1 MADLKDLQKKIA
13 SLLYK
18 QLSQYFNQIQIL
30 SYKPSADGTVSG
42 KFIGDRRNYNFILK
56 GQQVQYLPTAT
67 NNDRLDTSL
76 PTTSCTGSNHPCKG
90 AKGTRCVPQNQSCKQ
105 RESSPEG
112 IARLNDISSLS
123 KQITSLVV
131 APKDDKEPT
140 QKAVLLQKGIT
151 PEKAKDISLYEFF
164 KHYAPLNPKAS
175 TATLADKEGKN
186 GFSLSRAGK
195 NPAFRSASLKK
206 QTSSKPSRET
216 SKASTSKPT
225 NESVP
230 EQKRLGS
237 SESKTSQDQ
246 PKKKKPRKP
255 IDPYKF
261 LGLDKTQFKNED
273 ELYSAARKAYKELAQ
288 KYHPDKGGDP
298 KKMIRLNEIM
308 AKLKSMRKDSLRLY
322 R

>member
-1 MADLKDLQKKIA
+1 MADLKELQKKIA
-13 SLLYK
+13 NLLYQ
-18 QLSQYFNQIQIL
+18 QLLQYFAQIQIL

-42 KFIGDRRNYNFILK
+42 KFIGDQRNYNFILK
-56 GQQVQYLPTAT
+56 GQQVQYLPTTT
-67 NNDRLDTSL
+67 NTDRLDANVAV
-76 PTTSCTGSNHPCKG
+76 TSCSGSNHPCKG
-90 AKGTRCVPQNQSCKQ
+90 AKGTRCVPENQSCKQ

-131 APKDDKEPT
+131 APKDGKEST
-140 QKAVLLQKGIT
+140 QKAVLLPKGIT

-175 TATLADKEGKN
+175 TASLADKEGKN
-186 GFSLSRAGK
+186 GFSLSRAGN
-195 NPAFRSASLKK
+195 NPAFRKGASTKK
-206 QTSSKPSRET
+206 QTSNSKPSRGT
-216 SKASTSKPT
+216 LNPSA
-225 NESVP
+225 ESVP
-230 EQKRLGS
+230 EQKRLGAGS
-237 SESKTSQDQ
+237 STNE
-246 PKKKKPRKP
+246 PKKKKPSKP
-255 IDPYKF
+255 VDPYKF

-308 AKLKSMRKDSLRLY
+308 SKLKAMRKDSLRSHC
-322 R
+322 